1 MYVVHK
7 NKESE
12 YAQTQHDILLFE
24 SYPDAKLYMK
34 SLIEEIKSSDWYH
47 DLLQEPHGES
57 ECVPDTDDD
66 YWSAQFLQQFDMC
79 EVYITSEPVT
89 KRTDEF
95 AVALVSWNDDD
106 LSSILEDEG
115 YDATSENIQKL
126 HKLVTKPGPYTLED
140 CMIENGDFYI
150 RRVIKYEMGT
160 DKYDSVHADR
170 D

>member
-12 YAQTQHDILLFE
+12 YEQTQHDIFLFE
-24 SYPDAKLYMK
+24 SYADAKLYMN

-95 AVALVSWNDDD
+95 AVVSWNDDD
-106 LSSILEDEG
+106 LKDCLEDEG
-115 YDATSENIQKL
+115 YEATYENVKKL
-126 HKLVTKPGPYTLED
+126 HDMLASGGISSLES
-140 CMIENGDFYI
+140 CMIMNGADYI
-150 RRVIKYEMGT
+150 RGVIRNEMEM
-160 DKYDSVHADR
+160 K
-170 D
+170 

>member
-12 YAQTQHDILLFE
+12 YAQTQHDIFLFE
-24 SYPDAKLYMK
+24 SYADAKLYMN

-57 ECVPDTDDD
+57 ECIPDTDDD
-66 YWSAQFLQQFDMC
+66 YWSAQFLRQFDMC

-89 KRTDEF
+89 RKKPDKF
-95 AVALVSWNDDD
+95 AVVSWNDDD

-115 YDATSENIQKL
+115 YDAMPENVQKL
-126 HKLVTKPGPYTLED
+126 HELVTQFGPYTLED
-140 CMIENGDFYI
+140 CMISNGDDYI
-150 RRVIKYEMGT
+150 RSVIRNEMEM
-160 DKYDSVHADR
+160 K
-170 D
+170 